1 MTMAEKV
8 TDAGEAT
15 RAAWRFKRRHAALM
29 LLAVAAVF
37 AVRAKWFSGA
47 SHAASEVTADP
58 SPGVAA
64 PAEPEP
70 SEPEPPPEP
79 AGPSMLGSWR
89 DKFYG
94 ERTMTFLADG
104 TGTMVIRLDS
114 IGQAIYGEKLLFEL
128 AWENRDGVLVMK
140 FTGGEPKNAV
150 ALISKGWG
158 DTHEQKIELL
168 TDAELHL
175 RSTDSQNLY
184 KLQRVAE
191 DE

>member
-1 MTMAEKV
+1 MTITKEE
-8 TDAGEAT
+8 TDVGEAT

-29 LLAVAAVF
+29 LLAVVAVF

-47 SHAASEVTADP
+47 SQAASDVTPVPAP
-58 SPGVAA
+58 VVAA
-64 PAEPEP
+64 PLGPQPAETA
-70 SEPEPPPEP
+70 PPEP

-94 ERTMTFLADG
+94 ERTMTFRDDG
-104 TGTMVIRLDS
+104 TGVMVIRLDS

-140 FTGGEPKNAV
+140 FTGGQPKNAV

-168 TDAELHL
+168 TDTDLHL

-191 DE
+191 E